1 MFGRKLYEYR
11 TKTVA
16 TSNKFIGAEDNDF
29 PFPDIYFTSKA
40 CSVRGFS
47 FRPQMHPPN

>member
-16 TSNKFIGAEDNDF
+16 TSNKFIGAEDNDCH
-29 PFPDIYFTSKA
+29 FPDIYFTSKG
-40 CSVRGFS
+40 CSVRGFR
-47 FRPQMHPPN
+47 FRSEMHPPN